1 VAQSARAPLPDA
13 LVSAPLRGH
22 TVAVFALQEGRV
34 SEETLRAAGWEP
46 ADRRLPWGV
55 ARGWRDPASGR
66 VVAQDTALRMLRKD
80 TAALWDAHVATHQAP
95 DGVALRARAVELG
108 WSETELAVVWP
119 HGTSYLYALEVSGAE
134 IVVVKR
140 SPGAPWEPGE
150 RLVYH
155 RGEHDATREAATALT
170 TATRGVLTRCMC
182 TGTEGHR
189 PGCADADQPWG
200 PPYLIPRTRQETRYR
215 REGEGWRREVVTVS
229 AGVERVEAAVSDE
242 EQERVLVLDTETTG
256 LFRKGFVPRVIEL
269 AAALV
274 ELPSGR
280 VVARWAS
287 LVDPETPVP
296 PEASR
301 ANGIYAADLV
311 GAPRWADLWPR
322 VRERVALSGAVAVVA
337 HCADFDRRVI
347 EADCARIG
355 VAPPSWPWACSR
367 DLARVELPGR
377 KSYSL
382 QALRASEGLT
392 VDGTAHRASGDVR
405 VTVALLLH
413 MLRGRRWSQ
422 VVARPQAALGGV

>member
-1 VAQSARAPLPDA
+1 M
-13 LVSAPLRGH
+13 
-22 TVAVFALQEGRV
+22 

-55 ARGWRDPASGR
+55 ARGWKDPASGR

-80 TAALWDAHVATHQAP
+80 CERLWDAHIATHQAP

-108 WSETELAVVWP
+108 WTETELAVVWP
-119 HGTSYLYALEVSGAE
+119 HGTAYLYALEVSDTE
-134 IVVVKR
+134 IVAVKR

-150 RLVYH
+150 RTVYH
-155 RGEHDATREAATALT
+155 RGEHDATREAAPPVSALVGC
-170 TATRGVLTRCMC
+170 GVLTRCMC
-182 TGTEGHR
+182 TGTEGHAL
-189 PGCADADQPWG
+189 GCADADQPWG
-200 PPYLIPRTRQETRYR
+200 PPYLIPRTRQETRWR
-215 REGEGWRREVVTVS
+215 REGERWAREVVTVS
-229 AGVERVEAAVSDE
+229 AGVERVEETV

-274 ELPSGR
+274 EVPSGR
-280 VVARWAS
+280 IVARWAS
-287 LVDPETPVP
+287 LVDPETPIP
-296 PEASR
+296 PEASK

-337 HCADFDRRVI
+337 HCADYDRRVI

-355 VAPPSWPWACSR
+355 VAPPSWPWVCSR

-377 KSYSL
+377 AGYGL
-382 QALRASEGLT
+382 QALRVSEGLA
-392 VDGTAHRASGDVR
+392 VEGTAHRASGDVR